1 MSMNDL
7 TTIWECKNV
16 SKAYSVGGFQLKDV
30 SLKIN
35 AGEITG
41 VVGENGNGKTTL
53 LRVVAGDLAT
63 DNGEMR
69 FLGETVTPKLWRTF
83 KEQITYI
90 PQRIPKWYGFLRT
103 NLVFQASIH
112 GIPPQEIDSRL
123 NILLDELGLQEYADL
138 KWSEI
143 STGYRLRFQLAK
155 MLIGNPKLLV
165 LDEPIANL
173 DIKAQEKFLNDLRRI
188 VSNEKFQTAVI
199 LSSQQLHEV
208 ETFSDNV
215 VFIKNGHIKYSG
227 KVKDVGEGR
236 IENTFELAG
245 AISEEIITKLFP
257 TGLLTVKVNGKNVIV
272 STETSITAEDLLSA
286 LIKAGCTLSYFRDIS
301 SSTKKMFS

>member
-1 MSMNDL
+1 MNESYS
-7 TTIWECKNV
+7 IWECSHV
-16 SKAYSVGGFQLKDV
+16 SKSYSLNGFQLKD
-30 SLKIN
+30 IN
-35 AGEITG
+35 LNIQAGEITG

-53 LRVVAGDLAT
+53 LRIVAGDLST
-63 DNGEMR
+63 DTGDIK
-69 FLGETVTPKLWRTF
+69 FKGTSVTPNLWRSF

-90 PQRIPKWYGFLRT
+90 PQRIPKWYGYLRT

-112 GIPPQEIDSRL
+112 GVPPQEIDQRL
-123 NILLDELGLQEYADL
+123 DILLNELGLQEYADL

-155 MLIGNPKLLV
+155 MLIGKPKLLV

-173 DIKAQEKFLNDLRRI
+173 DIKAQEKFLNDLRRV
-188 VSNEKFQTAVI
+188 VSNEEFKTAVI

-215 VFIKNGHIKYSG
+215 VFIKNGLIEYSG
-227 KVKDVGEGR
+227 KVKDVGSGR
-236 IENTFELAG
+236 SENAFELSASLSIEQIKELF
-245 AISEEIITKLFP
+245 ADKILTITSS
-257 TGLLTVKVNGKNVIV
+257 GKNLVITTNISV
-272 STETSITAEDLLSA
+272 TAEELMGTLV
-286 LIKAGCTLSYFRDIS
+286 KAGCKLSYFRDIS

>member
-1 MSMNDL
+1 MNSSS
-7 TTIWECKNV
+7 TIWECDNV
-16 SKAYSVGGFQLKDV
+16 SKSYSLNGFQLKGV
-30 SLKIN
+30 NLKIN

-53 LRVVAGDLAT
+53 LRVVAGDLAA
-63 DNGEMR
+63 DYGDVK
-69 FLGETVTPKLWRTF
+69 FLGKSVSPKEWRSF

-90 PQRIPKWYGFLRT
+90 PQRIPKWYGYLRT

-112 GIPPQEIDSRL
+112 GIPPQEIDARL
-123 NILLDELGLQEYADL
+123 NVLLDELGLQKYADL
-138 KWSEI
+138 KWAEI

-173 DIKAQEKFLNDLRRI
+173 DINAQEKFLSDLRRI
-188 VSNEKFQTAVI
+188 VSNDKFKTAVI

-215 VFIKNGHIKYSG
+215 VFIKDGVIKYSG

-236 IENTFELAG
+236 VENTFELSG
-245 AISEEIITKLFP
+245 TISKEVFASLFSE
-257 TGLLTVKVNGKNVIV
+257 GILSVKTSGKNLVV
-272 STETSITAEDLLSA
+272 STDVSITAELLLTA
-286 LIKAGCTLSYFRDIS
+286 LIKADYKVSYFRDIS